1 MLDLFYRFGSSPNWD
16 GYCNLEVDKVVERQ
30 STESDIEKRKRLVW
44 EIERKT
50 GRGRRSAN
58 HLLQPL
64 CILLAASGEKL
75 DDDGQQHHQQF
86 SSGRRLV
93 GQIADRRVLV
103 RLEKH

>member
-16 GYCNLEVDKVVERQ
+16 GYCNLEVDKVVERYREAQ
-30 STESDIEKRKRLVW
+30 AAGVGDRA
-44 EIERKT
+44 KT

-103 RLEKH
+103 LLKKQ

>member
-30 STESDIEKRKRLVW
+30 STESDIEKRKRRVGD
-44 EIERKT
+44 RAKT

-75 DDDGQQHHQQF
+75 DDDGQQQHHNF
-86 SSGRRLV
+86 
-93 GQIADRRVLV
+93 
-103 RLEKH
+103 RLEDVWLDK